1 MEENVKKAIES
12 YLEGFLHGLMNKY
25 DSKVVKD
32 EILKKLSLMKKKA
45 SINHFMQLLYLLS
58 F

>member
-32 EILKKLSLMKKKA
+32 ECAEQS
-45 SINHFMQLLYLLS
+45 S
-58 F
+58 